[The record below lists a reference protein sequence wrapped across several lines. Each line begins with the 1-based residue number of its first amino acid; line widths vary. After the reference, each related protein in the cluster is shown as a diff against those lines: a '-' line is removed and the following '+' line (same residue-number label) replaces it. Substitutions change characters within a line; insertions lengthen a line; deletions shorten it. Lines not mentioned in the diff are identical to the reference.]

1 MKKIIISS
9 ALIFMASTAL
19 SASASA
25 VCETTVPASTMTEEY
40 EVETAAETTTA
51 EILPGGRIYFENFSE
66 LYDFWYKTAD
76 SENAYPDYVCG
87 VWSTDGG
94 MEKLTVALVT
104 GEMGQKG
111 KEEILSLIEND
122 ESVAFTYKPYTYA
135 ELCEVKENITK
146 HLIELTDSGIASSWG
161 IGVYEMENVVH
172 IDIDTT
178 IPEVQELMAEC
189 EEKYGDMVAFE
200 YSGSIYDCVAN
211 AGRVD
216 VDGPEGTDI
225 GAPIPAGGDI
235 VAFVTDAPADKPDWY
250 NTTAGAS
257 SETGLETGELITV
270 TTTAQTADYK
280 SSVLIW
286 AAAAAIIL
294 LLTAAGIIAAKKK
307 RSAQTTAGTIETAEN
322 ISTAQVEAMLK
333 ITEKAPSGDTFEK
346 IMKKIE
352 E

>member
-1 MKKIIISS
+1 MRKIIITS
-9 ALIFMASTAL
+9 ALVFTMSSVFSFSAAL
-19 SASASA
+19 S
-25 VCETTVPASTMTEEY
+25 ETTVPASTMAEEY
-40 EVETAAETTTA
+40 EVETAAESTTA

-87 VWSTDGG
+87 VLSTDGG

-122 ESVAFTYKPYTYA
+122 ESVTFTYKSYTYA
-135 ELCEVKENITK
+135 ELWEVKENITK
-146 HLIELTDSGIASSWG
+146 QLIELTDSGIASSWG
-161 IGVYEMENVVH
+161 IGIYEMENVVH
-172 IDIDTT
+172 VDIDTT

-200 YSGSIYDCVAN
+200 YTGSIYDCVAN

-250 NTTAGAS
+250 YTTAGAS
-257 SETGLETGELITV
+257 PETGEVMSV
-270 TTTAQTADYK
+270 TTTVQTADYK
-280 SSVLIW
+280 SNVLMW
-286 AAAAAIIL
+286 AAAAGVIL
-294 LLTAAGIIAAKKK
+294 LLAAAGIIGAKKK
-307 RSAQTTAGTIETAEN
+307 SAAQTTAGAVETAEN

-333 ITEKAPSGDTFEK
+333 ITEEAPSGDIFEK
-346 IMKKIE
+346 IVKKIE